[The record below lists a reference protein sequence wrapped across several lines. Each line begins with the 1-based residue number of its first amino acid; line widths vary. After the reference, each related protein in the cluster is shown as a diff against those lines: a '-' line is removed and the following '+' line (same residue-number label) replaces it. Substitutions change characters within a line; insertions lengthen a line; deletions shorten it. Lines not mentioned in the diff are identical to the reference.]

1 MYIVELTPTTGQQ
14 ARGGIALAWAIF
26 NDFTNLMSL
35 EAKIEKKK
43 KEHVGK
49 SYWFYSKARISQTLG
64 STSALFSSC
73 SMAKAKQNIWEDGEL
88 SCPAP
93 G

>member
-35 EAKIEKKK
+35 EAKTEKKK
-43 KEHVGK
+43 KN
-49 SYWFYSKARISQTLG
+49 
-64 STSALFSSC
+64 TSASRIGFT
-73 SMAKAKQNIWEDGEL
+73 QRHV
-88 SCPAP
+88 
-93 G
+93 